1 MEKNAEKIVS
11 DEEVDSCCEK
21 SKDFDFLMM
30 QIKEK
35 LKLTLRNEKIK
46 LLIMAPSSWTIAK
59 TQRFFDVSQSMWFV
73 KMMN

>member
-1 MEKNAEKIVS
+1 MNAEKIVS

-46 LLIMAPSSWTIAK
+46 LLTMAPSKLDYSKNSKIL
-59 TQRFFDVSQSMWFV
+59 
-73 KMMN
+73 